1 MGEHLCAG
9 DAAPLRL
16 VDAEHA
22 AQITEARRRKQC
34 VAQRMDRDIA
44 VGMTGA
50 TIGAVEQQAEQPAGP
65 AGLDWVYVGS
75 DTNPGE
81 RVVHE
86 LNTARANRRSSG
98 VVILNAST
106 SPSTV

>member
-1 MGEHLCAG
+1 
-9 DAAPLRL
+9 
-16 VDAEHA
+16 
-22 AQITEARRRKQC
+22 
-34 VAQRMDRDIA
+34 
-44 VGMTGA
+44 
-50 TIGAVEQQAEQPAGP
+50 
-65 AGLDWVYVGS
+65 VYVGS

-98 VVILNAST
+98 VVILNANT